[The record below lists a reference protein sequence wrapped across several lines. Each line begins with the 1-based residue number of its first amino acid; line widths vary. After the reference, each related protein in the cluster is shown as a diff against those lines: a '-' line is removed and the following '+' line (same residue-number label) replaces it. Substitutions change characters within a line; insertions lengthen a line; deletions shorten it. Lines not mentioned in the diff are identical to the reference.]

1 VEIIKKWDNKLR
13 FTEHRELPWYPAEW
27 KK

>member
-1 VEIIKKWDNKLR
+1 VEIIKKWDNKLK
-13 FTEHRELPWYPAEW
+13 FTEHTELPWYPAEW